1 MIHFFD
7 GFNWPAISAAALDTN
22 SFSEFWLGGD
32 GVMLKVANAGRL
44 EYSILTNGRCTR
56 PAKRTVPLGK
66 KLVIGYNATHG
77 SGGNNSG
84 IGYSTLSFTPVYGP
98 GSSQT
103 PTFDGSSST
112 AMPVVANSL
121 PVLQIG
127 VGTTQ
132 YPGLSLR
139 NSVNGGSLWYE
150 ALPGVNFKPL
160 HYYEVVYDV
169 ENNKIEVWLDNLLVG
184 TLAYQFTEVQKNAE
198 FRIRLDAVGYYNSG
212 SLYSLPSCS
221 GVYVATERLGPVKF
235 GYRPPAADADVS
247 PSFKSAPYFS
257 KVNIRSDGQVGAG
270 FRITTT
276 ESKQRAL
283 FSNPTV
289 VQGDVLALTIGGRFS
304 SLEQSALEA
313 LGAAKLTLKSNGQF
327 HQTEAISIPKQS
339 FVKTTE
345 YLEKSPFTGSTWTA
359 DEVNNMLFGVEIVV
373 DPKNVS

>member
-7 GFNWPAISAAALDTN
+7 GFNWPAISTGVLDTN
-22 SFSEFWLGGD
+22 SFSEFWFGGD
-32 GVMLKVANAGRL
+32 GVLLKVAGAGRL
-44 EYSILTNGRCTR
+44 EYTINTAGRCSR

-77 SGGNNSG
+77 AGGTSHSL
-84 IGYSTLSFTPVYGP
+84 GYSTWSFTPVHGP
-98 GSSQT
+98 GSSQA
-103 PTFDGSSST
+103 PSFDGNYST
-112 AMPVVANSL
+112 ALPVVANSL

-139 NSVNGGSLWYE
+139 NSVNGGSIWYE
-150 ALPGVNFKPL
+150 ALPGVNFKTL

-184 TLAYQFTEVQKNAE
+184 TLAYKFTDVQKNSE
-198 FRIRLDAVGYYNSG
+198 FRIRLDVVGYYGSG
-212 SLYSLPSCS
+212 SLYAMPSCS

-257 KVNIRSDGQVGAG
+257 KVNQRSDGTVGPST
-270 FRITTT
+270 RITTT